1 MTGFGRTGKMFAVE
15 HFDIVPDIMTCA
27 KGITNGSVP
36 MGAIF
41 VNDAV
46 ASFFENEILWVGL
59 TYSAHPLACAAGIA
73 TLEAF
78 EEEKVLE
85 NCTAKGLELQGHLEK
100 LKENHVSVGDVRS
113 IGLLGCI
120 ELVED
125 KETRVPV
132 TDSSIL
138 SQLQKAFE
146 EKHLYLF
153 CRWNCILIVPP
164 LVIDSDTLAE
174 GMSIIDEV
182 INIVDAF
189 VLAKKQ

>member
-15 HFDIVPDIMTCA
+15 HFDVIPDIMTSA
-27 KGITNGSVP
+27 KGITNGAVP

-41 VNDAV
+41 VNEAI

-78 EEEKVLE
+78 EEEEVLD
-85 NCTAKGLELQGHLEK
+85 NCTARGVELKEHLNK
-100 LKENHVSVGDVRS
+100 LKESHISIGDVRS
-113 IGLLGCI
+113 IGLLGVI

-125 KETRVPV
+125 KETRVAI
-132 TDSSIL
+132 TDAPIL
-138 SQLQKAFE
+138 SAIQKSFE
-146 EKHLYLF
+146 AKHIYLF

-164 LVIDSDTLAE
+164 LVIDSETLAA
-174 GMSIIDEV
+174 GMAIIDEV
-182 INIVDAF
+182 LSISDNFA
-189 VLAKKQ
+189 LSKK